1 MTVYR
6 RLSVVVVIAILVI
19 AGNLII
25 VDLLARVALVALVA
39 PVTLLTFVVLVA
51 LVAVVA
57 LLILLPVARFY
68 SLSFLLLL
76 NSNTSEKTLYV
87 LMYQSSESPP
97 GGNQVDGLPPAL
109 SLAHLGNMAV
119 VGPVTNW

>member
-1 MTVYR
+1 M
-6 RLSVVVVIAILVI
+6 VI

-39 PVTLLTFVVLVA
+39 PVTLLALIVLLA

-68 SLSFLLLL
+68 LLSFLLLL
-76 NSNTSEKTLYV
+76 NSNTVEKIYTY
-87 LMYQSSESPP
+87 
-97 GGNQVDGLPPAL
+97 
-109 SLAHLGNMAV
+109 
-119 VGPVTNW
+119 

>member
-1 MTVYR
+1 MVF
-6 RLSVVVVIAILVI
+6 

-39 PVTLLTFVVLVA
+39 PVTLLALVVLVA

-57 LLILLPVARFY
+57 SLILLPVARLY

-76 NSNTSEKTLYV
+76 NSKTSEKTSYV

-109 SLAHLGNMAV
+109 SLAHLGRMAV
-119 VGPVTNW
+119 VERVTN

>member
-1 MTVYR
+1 M
-6 RLSVVVVIAILVI
+6 VI
-19 AGNLII
+19 AGNLIL
-25 VDLLARVALVALVA
+25 VALLARVALVALVA
-39 PVTLLTFVVLVA
+39 PVTLLALVVLVA

-57 LLILLPVARFY
+57 SLILLPVARFY

-97 GGNQVDGLPPAL
+97 GGNQGDGLPPAL
-109 SLAHLGNMAV
+109 SNLAHLGNIAV
-119 VGPVTNW
+119 VGQVRN

>member
-1 MTVYR
+1 M
-6 RLSVVVVIAILVI
+6 VI
-19 AGNLII
+19 AGNLIL

-39 PVTLLTFVVLVA
+39 PVTLLALVVLVA

-57 LLILLPVARFY
+57 SLILLPVARFY

-76 NSNTSEKTLYV
+76 NSKTSEKTSYV

-97 GGNQVDGLPPAL
+97 GGNQVDGLPQAASIGPKPP
-109 SLAHLGNMAV
+109 V
-119 VGPVTNW
+119 VFGHTLW

>member
-1 MTVYR
+1 V
-6 RLSVVVVIAILVI
+6 VI

-39 PVTLLTFVVLVA
+39 PVTLLALIVLVA

-68 SLSFLLLL
+68 SLSFRARR
-76 NSNTSEKTLYV
+76 V
-87 LMYQSSESPP
+87 
-97 GGNQVDGLPPAL
+97 PPA
-109 SLAHLGNMAV
+109 
-119 VGPVTNW
+119 VTRLTVYRRLTVI